1 MEKINLKDINEFL
14 VGQAEDKE
22 AMTGCTVIISKEGAV
37 TAVDVRGGS
46 PGTRDTDALDP
57 ICNREVVHSVVLS
70 GGSSFGLDA
79 ACGVSEF
86 LEEKGIGRNVGV
98 TYIPNV
104 CEAVLFDLCLGRS
117 DVRPDKEMGK
127 RACENAF
134 NGEEFK
140 SGNHG
145 AGTGASIGKALGNDH
160 AMKGGIGIC
169 GYKEKD
175 LYTIAIYAVN
185 CVGDI
190 VEDGNIIAGAR
201 NEDNSFANSEEVIL
215 KNYQEDKDLFK
226 GNTVIG
232 CILTNAKLT
241 KAKAKRL
248 ASKGHNAIAR
258 VIYPAHSIHDG
269 DSVFAMCSCKVEASE
284 DAIGIL
290 AAKASKDAILD
301 AIKSA
306 ESYKEY
312 IAYKD
317 ISK

>member
-57 ICNREVVHSVVLS
+57 LCNREVVHSVVLS

-134 NGEEFK
+134 NGDEFK

-160 AMKGGIGIC
+160 AMKGGIGI
-169 GYKEKD
+169 
-175 LYTIAIYAVN
+175 
-185 CVGDI
+185 
-190 VEDGNIIAGAR
+190 
-201 NEDNSFANSEEVIL
+201 
-215 KNYQEDKDLFK
+215 
-226 GNTVIG
+226 
-232 CILTNAKLT
+232 
-241 KAKAKRL
+241 
-248 ASKGHNAIAR
+248 
-258 VIYPAHSIHDG
+258 
-269 DSVFAMCSCKVEASE
+269 
-284 DAIGIL
+284 
-290 AAKASKDAILD
+290 
-301 AIKSA
+301 
-306 ESYKEY
+306 
-312 IAYKD
+312 
-317 ISK
+317 